1 MVSTIQPASPILK
14 LKSNKLCSDDPDFQ
28 QMDEVLFASS
38 PSDPFR
44 ECCSAFCFGPWLWF
58 GDDRSMSEFMT
69 MGSLDVGHLIF
80 FIPTAPSCHKNSI
93 CVFMFGPAS

>member
-14 LKSNKLCSDDPDFQ
+14 LKSDKLSSDDPDFQ

-44 ECCSAFCFGPWLWF
+44 ECCFGPWLWF
-58 GDDRSMSEFMT
+58 ADDRSMSEFMT
-69 MGSLDVGHLIF
+69 MGSLDVGLLIF
-80 FIPTAPSCHKNSI
+80 FGRTTSLII
-93 CVFMFGPAS
+93 YV

>member
-14 LKSNKLCSDDPDFQ
+14 LKSDKLCSDDPDFQ

-44 ECCSAFCFGPWLWF
+44 ECCFGPSAL
-58 GDDRSMSEFMT
+58 GLGYGLGMIDPCQN
-69 MGSLDVGHLIF
+69 L
-80 FIPTAPSCHKNSI
+80 
-93 CVFMFGPAS
+93 